1 MRHSIFDCIALM
13 KNWTRMTIDGAEWKM
28 IFINIER
35 RQSRPIDGVGL
46 RARKTAGFFVIA
58 SQEPV

>member
-1 MRHSIFDCIALM
+1 MEIFLIFLNIV
-13 KNWTRMTIDGAEWKM
+13 KKGNGAKKKK

-58 SQEPV
+58 SREPV